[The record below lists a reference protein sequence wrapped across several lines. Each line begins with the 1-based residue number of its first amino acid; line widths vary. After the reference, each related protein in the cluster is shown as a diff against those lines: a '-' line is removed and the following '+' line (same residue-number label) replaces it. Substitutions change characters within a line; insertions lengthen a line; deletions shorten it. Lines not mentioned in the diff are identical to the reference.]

1 MRQSPI
7 DLHFRCHFLIRP
19 QPFLPRIRSYTKMS
33 GKIGEKEANR
43 KEDFRVAIRH
53 KIKETKQQNAYMEKR
68 CACLVKFAQGS
79 SMAFVSS

>member
-1 MRQSPI
+1 
-7 DLHFRCHFLIRP
+7 
-19 QPFLPRIRSYTKMS
+19 MS